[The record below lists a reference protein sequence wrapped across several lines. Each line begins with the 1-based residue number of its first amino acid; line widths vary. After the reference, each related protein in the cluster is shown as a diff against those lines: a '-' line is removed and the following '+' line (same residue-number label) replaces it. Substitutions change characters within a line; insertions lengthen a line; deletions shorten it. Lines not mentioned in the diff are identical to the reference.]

1 MFRALA
7 PVRRRLRGFAQPSL
21 IELIKSNR
29 EVDVEAM
36 LGEEGLS
43 AACRPPRTR
52 LTAVF
57 QAKSAI

>member
-21 IELIKSNR
+21 IELIKTNR

-36 LGEEGLS
+36 LGEEGALS
-43 AACRPPRTR
+43 SLPPT
-52 LTAVF
+52 
-57 QAKSAI
+57 